1 MRTHLMNRAPALADE
16 TRIFSVRLDPG
27 DEVMERL
34 AAFADENGV
43 AQGVFEAIGGFEE
56 FSLARYDVPTKRFVE
71 IPVRP
76 DQVEVLSLT
85 GQVALAND
93 PPVHIHAV
101 LGDREGK
108 AFGGHLMRAVVQP
121 VLLVSLTETVHEIP
135 SHHA

>member
-16 TRIFSVRLDPG
+16 ARIFSVRLDPG
-27 DEVMERL
+27 DEVMEKL
-34 AAFADENGV
+34 AAFADENGI

-56 FSLARYDVPTKRFVE
+56 FSLARYEVRTKRFVD
-71 IPVRP
+71 IPIDP

-85 GQVALAND
+85 GLVTQAND
-93 PPVHIHAV
+93 PPVHIHTV
-101 LGDREGK
+101 LGDVEGN

-135 SHHA
+135 SHHV

>member
-16 TRIFSVRLDPG
+16 ARIFSVRLDPG
-27 DEVMERL
+27 DEVMAKL
-34 AAFADENGV
+34 AEFADENGIE
-43 AQGVFEAIGGFEE
+43 QGVFEAIGGFEE
-56 FSLARYDVPTKRFVE
+56 FSLAGYEVRTKRFVDLP
-71 IPVRP
+71 IDP

-85 GQVALAND
+85 GLVTQAND
-93 PPVHIHAV
+93 PPVHIHTV
-101 LGDREGK
+101 LGDVEGN